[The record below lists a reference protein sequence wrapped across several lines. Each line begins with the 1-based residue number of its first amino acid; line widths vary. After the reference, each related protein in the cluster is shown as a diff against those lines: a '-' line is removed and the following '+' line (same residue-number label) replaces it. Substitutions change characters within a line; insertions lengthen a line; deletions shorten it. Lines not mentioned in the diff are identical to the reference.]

1 MFKCYT
7 LDTRQPVDG
16 IDPAAFDCLVS
27 STNDQPILQAE
38 LQMVP
43 VLEGLDIRD
52 IRTAQL
58 CLAFVLDSKEQ
69 AETKPGAIVRV
80 NTDWWHICAD
90 SSQMV
95 LLDPGN
101 DFGDV
106 LLFLPP
112 DTENVLIENDPAH
125 KNWHRVV
132 STDSDGNLKITERG
146 RGSLL
151 LSSLGVKTAQV
162 APVPE
167 SCPGGS
173 RTTAAEDTKSRKA
186 IAQGSRRKPRT
197 ARTDA

>member
-7 LDTRQPVDG
+7 LNQRQPVEG
-16 IDPAAFDCLVS
+16 IDPASFDCLVS
-27 STNDQPILQAE
+27 STNDQPIFQAE

-43 VLEGLDIRD
+43 VLEGLDIKD

-69 AETKPGAIVRV
+69 TETKPGAIVRV

-112 DTENVLIENDPAH
+112 DTENALIENDPAH

-132 STDSDGNLKITERG
+132 STDSDGNLQITEQG
-146 RGSLL
+146 RGALL
-151 LSSLGVKTAQV
+151 LSSLGIKTAQA

-167 SCPGGS
+167 SCPGDS
-173 RTTAAEDTKSRKA
+173 RTTAAGGMKPHKA

-197 ARTDA
+197 DHKDA